1 MEIILKRR
9 DDDGKFTSKSKRK
22 KKTRH
27 SSRQCR
33 RKGLVPG
40 VIYGKGINNFL
51 FEIGELEL
59 NHALSVTGE
68 HGLLSINSQEGSL
81 NTLIKEVQRDPV
93 TRRVLH
99 IDLEKVEGNEEI
111 ETAVPINYVGEEYI
125 NKLDAVLQKNLDSI
139 KVKCSPSN
147 IPKGVNL
154 NVGRAKPGDQ
164 FKIADV
170 EFGNEITV
178 VDDLNSIVAS
188 VSYDQ
193 KIITQEVVDQEVA
206 ENRAKKES

>member
-1 MEIILKRR
+1 MMENLQVNQRE
-9 DDDGKFTSKSKRK
+9 

-206 ENRAKKES
+206 ENRD

>member
-1 MEIILKRR
+1 MMENLQVNQRE
-9 DDDGKFTSKSKRK
+9 

-170 EFGNEITV
+170 EFGSEITV

>member
-1 MEIILKRR
+1 MENLQVNQ
-9 DDDGKFTSKSKRK
+9 SE

-33 RKGLVPG
+33 RKGLVHG

-68 HGLLSINSQEGSL
+68 HGLLNINSQEGSL

-99 IDLEKVEGNEEI
+99 IDLEKI
-111 ETAVPINYVGEEYI
+111 
-125 NKLDAVLQKNLDSI
+125 
-139 KVKCSPSN
+139 
-147 IPKGVNL
+147 
-154 NVGRAKPGDQ
+154 
-164 FKIADV
+164 
-170 EFGNEITV
+170 
-178 VDDLNSIVAS
+178 
-188 VSYDQ
+188 
-193 KIITQEVVDQEVA
+193 
-206 ENRAKKES
+206 

>member
-1 MEIILKRR
+1 MENLQVNQRE
-9 DDDGKFTSKSKRK
+9 

-193 KIITQEVVDQEVA
+193 KIITQEVADQEVA

>member
-1 MEIILKRR
+1 MENLQINQRE
-9 DDDGKFTSKSKRK
+9 

-40 VIYGKGINNFL
+40 VLYGKGINNFL

-68 HGLLSINSQEGSL
+68 HGLLNINSQEGSL

-206 ENRAKKES
+206 ENRAKKEN

>member
-1 MEIILKRR
+1 MENLQVNQRE
-9 DDDGKFTSKSKRK
+9 

-154 NVGRAKPGDQ
+154 NVGIAKPGDQ

>member
-1 MEIILKRR
+1 MENLQINQRE
-9 DDDGKFTSKSKRK
+9 

-139 KVKCSPSN
+139 KVKCSTSN

>member
-1 MEIILKRR
+1 MENLQINQRE
-9 DDDGKFTSKSKRK
+9 

-40 VIYGKGINNFL
+40 VLYGKGINNFL

-59 NHALSVTGE
+59 NNALSVTGE
-68 HGLLSINSQEGSL
+68 HGLLNINSQEGSL

-111 ETAVPINYVGEEYI
+111 ETVVPINYVGEEYI
-125 NKLDAVLQKNLDSI
+125 NKLDAVLQKNIDSI

-206 ENRAKKES
+206 ENRAKKEN

>member
-1 MEIILKRR
+1 MMENLQVNQRE
-9 DDDGKFTSKSKRK
+9 

-154 NVGRAKPGDQ
+154 NVGIAKPGDQ

>member
-1 MEIILKRR
+1 MENLQVNQRE
-9 DDDGKFTSKSKRK
+9 

-68 HGLLSINSQEGSL
+68 HGLLSINSQESSL

>member
-1 MEIILKRR
+1 MENLQVNQRE
-9 DDDGKFTSKSKRK
+9 

-40 VIYGKGINNFL
+40 IIYGKGINNFL

-68 HGLLSINSQEGSL
+68 HGLLNINSQEGSL

-99 IDLEKVEGNEEI
+99 IDLEKIEGNEEI
-111 ETAVPINYVGEEYI
+111 ETVVPINYVGEEYI
-125 NKLDAVLQKNLDSI
+125 NKLDAVLQKNIDSI

-206 ENRAKKES
+206 EKES

>member
-1 MEIILKRR
+1 MENLQVNQRE
-9 DDDGKFTSKSKRK
+9 

-68 HGLLSINSQEGSL
+68 HGLLNINSQEGSL

-111 ETAVPINYVGEEYI
+111 ETVVPINYVGEEYI
-125 NKLDAVLQKNLDSI
+125 NKLDAVLQKNIDSI

>member
-1 MEIILKRR
+1 MMENLQVNQRE
-9 DDDGKFTSKSKRK
+9 

-59 NHALSVTGE
+59 NHVLSVTGE

-111 ETAVPINYVGEEYI
+111 ETSVPINYVGEEYI

>member
-1 MEIILKRR
+1 MENLQINQRE
-9 DDDGKFTSKSKRK
+9 

-40 VIYGKGINNFL
+40 VLYGKGINNLL

-68 HGLLSINSQEGSL
+68 HGLLNINSQEGSL

-111 ETAVPINYVGEEYI
+111 ETVVPINYVGEEYI
-125 NKLDAVLQKNLDSI
+125 NKLDAVLQKNIDSI
-139 KVKCSPSN
+139 KVKCFPSN

-206 ENRAKKES
+206 ENRAKKEN

>member
-1 MEIILKRR
+1 MENLQVNQRE
-9 DDDGKFTSKSKRK
+9 

-68 HGLLSINSQEGSL
+68 HGLLSINSQEDSL

>member
-1 MEIILKRR
+1 MMENLQVNQRE
-9 DDDGKFTSKSKRK
+9 

-111 ETAVPINYVGEEYI
+111 ETVVPINYVGEEYI
-125 NKLDAVLQKNLDSI
+125 NKLDAVLQKNIDSI

-147 IPKGVNL
+147 IPKGVSL

-164 FKIADV
+164 FKVSDV

-178 VDDLNSIVAS
+178 VDDLNSILAS

>member
-1 MEIILKRR
+1 MMENLQINQRE
-9 DDDGKFTSKSKRK
+9 

-40 VIYGKGINNFL
+40 VLYGKGINNFL

-68 HGLLSINSQEGSL
+68 HGLLNINSQEGSL

-111 ETAVPINYVGEEYI
+111 ETVVPINYVGEEYI
-125 NKLDAVLQKNLDSI
+125 NKLDAVLQKNIDSI

-193 KIITQEVVDQEVA
+193 KIITQEVLDQEVA
-206 ENRAKKES
+206 ENRAKKEN

>member
-1 MEIILKRR
+1 MENLQVNQRE
-9 DDDGKFTSKSKRK
+9 

-170 EFGNEITV
+170 ECGNEITV

>member
-1 MEIILKRR
+1 MENLQVNQRE
-9 DDDGKFTSKSKRK
+9 

-154 NVGRAKPGDQ
+154 NVGRDKPGDQ

-178 VDDLNSIVAS
+178 VDDLNSILAS

>member
-1 MEIILKRR
+1 MMENLQVNQRE
-9 DDDGKFTSKSKRK
+9 

-93 TRRVLH
+93 TRKVLH

-139 KVKCSPSN
+139 NVKCSPSN

>member
-1 MEIILKRR
+1 MENLQVNQRE
-9 DDDGKFTSKSKRK
+9 

-93 TRRVLH
+93 TRMVLH

-139 KVKCSPSN
+139 KVKCSTSN

>member
-1 MEIILKRR
+1 MENLQVNQRE
-9 DDDGKFTSKSKRK
+9 

-68 HGLLSINSQEGSL
+68 HGLLNINSQEGSL
-81 NTLIKEVQRDPV
+81 NTLIKEVQRDSV

-125 NKLDAVLQKNLDSI
+125 NKLDAVLQKNIDSI

-193 KIITQEVVDQEVA
+193 KIITQEVVDKEVA

>member
-1 MEIILKRR
+1 MENLQVNQRE
-9 DDDGKFTSKSKRK
+9 

-81 NTLIKEVQRDPV
+81 NTLINEVQRDPV

>member
-1 MEIILKRR
+1 MMENLQVNQRE
-9 DDDGKFTSKSKRK
+9 

-164 FKIADV
+164 FKIVDV

>member
-1 MEIILKRR
+1 MENLQVNQRE
-9 DDDGKFTSKSKRK
+9 

-81 NTLIKEVQRDPV
+81 NTLIKEVQRDTV

-164 FKIADV
+164 FKIEDV

>member
-1 MEIILKRR
+1 MENLQVNQRE
-9 DDDGKFTSKSKRK
+9 

-68 HGLLSINSQEGSL
+68 HGLLNINSQEGSL

-125 NKLDAVLQKNLDSI
+125 NKLDAVLQKNIDSI

-154 NVGRAKPGDQ
+154 NVGRAKPGEQ

-178 VDDLNSIVAS
+178 VDDLNFIVAS

>member
-1 MEIILKRR
+1 MENLQVNQRE
-9 DDDGKFTSKSKRK
+9 

-154 NVGRAKPGDQ
+154 NVGRAKQGDQ

-170 EFGNEITV
+170 EFGNEIIV

>member
-1 MEIILKRR
+1 MMENLQVNQRE
-9 DDDGKFTSKSKRK
+9 

-59 NHALSVTGE
+59 NHALSVIGE

>member
-1 MEIILKRR
+1 MMENLQINQRE
-9 DDDGKFTSKSKRK
+9 

-40 VIYGKGINNFL
+40 VLYGKGINNLL

-68 HGLLSINSQEGSL
+68 HGLLNINSQEGSL

-111 ETAVPINYVGEEYI
+111 ETVVPINYVGEEYI
-125 NKLDAVLQKNLDSI
+125 NKLDAVLQKNIDSI

-206 ENRAKKES
+206 ENRAKKEN

>member
-1 MEIILKRR
+1 MENLQVNQRE
-9 DDDGKFTSKSKRK
+9 

-59 NHALSVTGE
+59 NHVLSVTGE

>member
-1 MEIILKRR
+1 MMENLQINQRE
-9 DDDGKFTSKSKRK
+9 

-40 VIYGKGINNFL
+40 VLYGKGINNFL

-68 HGLLSINSQEGSL
+68 HGLLNINSQEGSL

-111 ETAVPINYVGEEYI
+111 ETVVPINYVGEEYI
-125 NKLDAVLQKNLDSI
+125 NKLDAVLQKNIDSI

-164 FKIADV
+164 FKIVDV

-206 ENRAKKES
+206 ENRAKKEN

>member
-1 MEIILKRR
+1 MENLQVNQRE
-9 DDDGKFTSKSKRK
+9 

-99 IDLEKVEGNEEI
+99 IDLEKVQGNEEI
-111 ETAVPINYVGEEYI
+111 ETVVPINYVGEEYI

>member
-1 MEIILKRR
+1 MENLQVNQRE
-9 DDDGKFTSKSKRK
+9 

-40 VIYGKGINNFL
+40 VLYGKGINNFL

-111 ETAVPINYVGEEYI
+111 ETVVPINYVGEEYI

>member
-1 MEIILKRR
+1 MENLQVNQRE
-9 DDDGKFTSKSKRK
+9 

-193 KIITQEVVDQEVA
+193 KIIPQEVVDQEVA

>member
-1 MEIILKRR
+1 MENLQINQRE
-9 DDDGKFTSKSKRK
+9 

-40 VIYGKGINNFL
+40 VLYGKGINNFL

-68 HGLLSINSQEGSL
+68 HGLLNINSQEGSL

-111 ETAVPINYVGEEYI
+111 ETVVPINYVGEEYI
-125 NKLDAVLQKNLDSI
+125 NKLDAVLQKNIDSI

-147 IPKGVNL
+147 ISKGVNL

-206 ENRAKKES
+206 ENRAKKEN

>member
-1 MEIILKRR
+1 MENLQVNQRE
-9 DDDGKFTSKSKRK
+9 

-206 ENRAKKES
+206 ENRAKKDS

>member
-1 MEIILKRR
+1 MMENLQINQRE
-9 DDDGKFTSKSKRK
+9 

-111 ETAVPINYVGEEYI
+111 ETSVPINYVGEEYI

>member
-1 MEIILKRR
+1 MENLQINQRE
-9 DDDGKFTSKSKRK
+9 

-40 VIYGKGINNFL
+40 VLYGKGINNFL

-68 HGLLSINSQEGSL
+68 HGLLNINSQEGSL

-125 NKLDAVLQKNLDSI
+125 NKLDAVLQKNIDSI

-206 ENRAKKES
+206 ENRAKKEN

>member
-1 MEIILKRR
+1 MENLQVNQRE
-9 DDDGKFTSKSKRK
+9 

-111 ETAVPINYVGEEYI
+111 ETSVPINYVGEEYI

-206 ENRAKKES
+206 ENRAKKEN